1 MSPAERL
8 NRISEQGLCVGY
20 GLCQTIA
27 GPDQVRVE
35 MTPTG
40 YERPV
45 IVGGIDHTTA
55 DTIYD
60 VCPGIRVEGLPQRL
74 VDPSTQHDK
83 VWEACRC
90 VVRAFASDPDIRH
103 RASTGGVLTALGMYL
118 L

>member
-8 NRISEQGLCVGY
+8 NRISEQGLCVGC

-27 GPDQVRVE
+27 GPDRVRVE

-45 IVGGIDHTTA
+45 IVGDIDHATV
-55 DTIYD
+55 DKIYD
-60 VCPGIRVEGLPQRL
+60 VCPGIRVEGLPEGL

-83 VWEACRC
+83 VWGAYRR
-90 VVRAFASDPDIRH
+90 VVRAFASDLPIFAIGR
-103 RASTGGVLTALGMYL
+103 RPAVC
-118 L
+118 